1 MTVMLVVCAAP
12 SNQQYDTRQ
21 DGTPL
26 EEYSGMSAAQ
36 LQLLHHHSQQQQH
49 YHQQSGQHQMM
60 QHQHQQ
66 HQQQHYHQQS
76 GQHQMMQHQQQDEQE
91 RETQA
96 IRDRQPRVKLE
107 AQVGKTPMVESND
120 AESLLDGA
128 DALFALMGQQMSASA
143 SSTSAASGLSTTDI
157 RVML

>member
-1 MTVMLVVCAAP
+1 MAENAK
-12 SNQQYDTRQ
+12 RK
-21 DGTPL
+21 
-26 EEYSGMSAAQ
+26 EEQ
-36 LQLLHHHSQQQQH
+36 
-49 YHQQSGQHQMM
+49 
-60 QHQHQQ
+60 
-66 HQQQHYHQQS
+66 
-76 GQHQMMQHQQQDEQE
+76 EKQE

-107 AQVGKTPMVESND
+107 AQVKTPMVESND